1 MRISFSLLFV
11 IILSL
16 DVFAAPVPTADV
28 GNELVLEVR
37 KAKAAAK
44 KAPKPIAKKVAPKP
58 VAKKV
63 APKPVAK
70 KVRPGM
76 HFHSAPS
83 SPSNGNIS
91 SFSGQE
97 GGPEACCQEDCG
109 EAWYTPHFPASWP
122 LNQHSPFRSAAKKV
136 AAKPAAKKA
145 PETPRE
151 SLRIWKK
158 PVAAYKVVRNS
169 FRVQKKPVAKKTG
182 TVAKPPVSKKPV
194 KAAPKP
200 ATAPKGAACPIR
212 KKGSKKGSKAGVKAR
227 VNSDTENCEGTSAA
241 DEGPSA
247 AELCGEITNCEHC
260 VGSGL
265 SCGFDVKDSK
275 CVPETTTG
283 LTLATDKKTCG
294 TLLAAAKQ
302 AAAPPAEDE
311 RVTAAIKAAAK
322 AAFSTTVQDHIFKGN
337 ENKPN
342 SGRHILS
349 AWTRR
354 NPNSVEKQRDT
365 TTGIIEFKVSG
376 CKREIAEKV
385 LKISQNGPKA
395 IKSVWNDLASD
406 DRFAIVYK
414 QDQIKELC
422 LRGYE
427 LSVRANT
434 KNAGTLTAL
443 AQSAASTFKRGKGR
457 PPPPPPPPPAA
468 LQILRGLDNGIV
480 VHNRFI
486 NENVCINISS
496 ASCFPLGI
504 GTASGK
510 EGDSCTGDGG
520 LLKLNMDIWS
530 RAVGLQQAPPG
541 VVLTVH
547 KRIQPVPSERDKN
560 FAAPMR
566 IPSIT
571 EYGFC
576 AAPSGVE
583 GSRPEPFERS
593 VGEGGSSICGNKRSN
608 KADPQPICRDWRAI
622 ALGTPK
628 LWATVQISDGSLCGK
643 TELGRAMLIQWM
655 ERAGGVP
662 LAVDLCLMWQ
672 KNKGSSNAVT
682 ELMSRAPRWRD
693 ATIQIARQDLVS
705 RPAHPCFAAPPH
717 PYQGGALQGKGQL
730 NYLRVEVAPNL
741 TAVELLRRCAD
752 RVRATTISAPGDL
765 YQIYVHSILRS
776 LKLAGDL
783 DMCGKLLPHLKLP
796 PLTSLAIWVGGDDEA
811 DDFVSFLPRSRVE
824 LQHLDLY
831 YAYYSFHRALP
842 FMASVAVEQC
852 RKTRRKPATS
862 DVPLGYLRRDLNKPA
877 WAFIFTTPTPA
888 ALLDSAHE

>member
-1 MRISFSLLFV
+1 MRISFSLLFA

-16 DVFAAPVPTADV
+16 DAFAAPVPTADV
-28 GNELVLEVR
+28 GNELALEVR

-44 KAPKPIAKKVAPKP
+44 KAPKPIAKKVTPKSVAKKVAPKPVAKKVKP

-70 KVRPGM
+70 KVAAKP
-76 HFHSAPS
+76 
-83 SPSNGNIS
+83 
-91 SFSGQE
+91 
-97 GGPEACCQEDCG
+97 
-109 EAWYTPHFPASWP
+109 
-122 LNQHSPFRSAAKKV
+122 AAKKV
-136 AAKPAAKKA
+136 AAKPVAKPAAKKA

-151 SLRIWKK
+151 SPRTWKKK
-158 PVAAYKVVRNS
+158 PVATYKVVRNS

-227 VNSDTENCEGTSAA
+227 VNSETENCEGTSAA

-283 LTLATDKKTCG
+283 LTLATDKKTCS

-322 AAFSTTVQDHIFKGN
+322 AAFSTTVQDHIFKGTK
-337 ENKPN
+337 NKPN
-342 SGRHILS
+342 SGRHTLS
-349 AWTRR
+349 AWTEA
-354 NPNSVEKQRDT
+354 NSHSVEKQRDK

-395 IKSVWNDLASD
+395 IKSVWNDLAVD
-406 DRFAIVYK
+406 GMFVYK
-414 QDQIKELC
+414 QEQIKELC

-434 KNAGTLTAL
+434 KNAGTLKAL
-443 AQSAASTFKRGKGR
+443 AQPPASTFKRGKGR

-520 LLKLNMDIWS
+520 
-530 RAVGLQQAPPG
+530 
-541 VVLTVH
+541 
-547 KRIQPVPSERDKN
+547 
-560 FAAPMR
+560 
-566 IPSIT
+566 
-571 EYGFC
+571 
-576 AAPSGVE
+576 VE
-583 GSRPEPFERS
+583 
-593 VGEGGSSICGNKRSN
+593 
-608 KADPQPICRDWRAI
+608 D
-622 ALGTPK
+622 
-628 LWATVQISDGSLCGK
+628 
-643 TELGRAMLIQWM
+643 
-655 ERAGGVP
+655 
-662 LAVDLCLMWQ
+662 
-672 KNKGSSNAVT
+672 
-682 ELMSRAPRWRD
+682 
-693 ATIQIARQDLVS
+693 
-705 RPAHPCFAAPPH
+705 
-717 PYQGGALQGKGQL
+717 
-730 NYLRVEVAPNL
+730 
-741 TAVELLRRCAD
+741 
-752 RVRATTISAPGDL
+752 
-765 YQIYVHSILRS
+765 
-776 LKLAGDL
+776 
-783 DMCGKLLPHLKLP
+783 
-796 PLTSLAIWVGGDDEA
+796 
-811 DDFVSFLPRSRVE
+811 
-824 LQHLDLY
+824 
-831 YAYYSFHRALP
+831 
-842 FMASVAVEQC
+842 
-852 RKTRRKPATS
+852 
-862 DVPLGYLRRDLNKPA
+862 
-877 WAFIFTTPTPA
+877 
-888 ALLDSAHE
+888 